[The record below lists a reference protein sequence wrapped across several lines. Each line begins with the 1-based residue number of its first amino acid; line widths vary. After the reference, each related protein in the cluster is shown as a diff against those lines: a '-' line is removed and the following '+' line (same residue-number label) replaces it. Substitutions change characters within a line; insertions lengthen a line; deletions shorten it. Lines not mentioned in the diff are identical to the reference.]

1 MPAPTRSPPL
11 AFGRFE
17 LRPDERQ
24 LLLDGQALPVGARAF
39 DVLLALVERRERIVN
54 KHELLE
60 AAWPGMVVEENNIAV
75 QVGSLRRLLGPSAIA
90 TIPGRGYRFTALA
103 DGVVPPLA
111 ARSLAPPAPAD
122 ATASSA
128 PPSNLPAATRLYG
141 READLQAVA
150 ELLREHTIV
159 SVVGAGGIGKTKLA
173 LCAASALPASDFPH
187 GRWWVELAAVNEHN
201 LVPETIAAV
210 LGASLPAGRSPPSAL
225 GDLLAQRQLLL
236 VLDNCEHLADGLVPL
251 IDLLRAQAPGVRLLL
266 TSQESLKCEDE
277 RVYRL
282 GSLKVPANDGAA
294 RARDCGAVALFVERA
309 RAADPRFDWS
319 EHNAQ
324 DVVEICR
331 RLDGMPLAIELAAA
345 RVPLL
350 GVQGLH
356 ARLDRMFDVLTGAS
370 RMKLRRHQTLRAAL
384 EWSVGLLSDDERAVL
399 RRLGVFVGGFPLELA
414 QQVTSDHDMDE
425 WRVLDILGALIDR
438 SLVIAEPSGP
448 GHGQGDMQLRYRLLE
463 PTRAFALEQLAAAGE
478 SASWVRRHAEALR
491 DWLTPIE
498 AVRWTLP
505 PPRRKALALELGNL
519 RAAVD
524 WTEGAGGDTALIYD
538 LLAKG
543 GLVWQVSGAINEGL
557 QRMRRLWPP
566 PATLAPE
573 IRAGFGFAMSRCAG
587 ESAPDEVV
595 AGLRLSV
602 ALYREAGET
611 ERLGEALI
619 ALAFQGVLRNDQP
632 DTQATLDEGMRL
644 VGRNAPPRKLAWLA
658 AVEGSWAWRRED
670 YAQALL
676 AIERQADVFR
686 AAGLK
691 EGVQLA
697 INNRCGILI
706 DSGDYTQALA
716 LAQDSALCL
725 RRIKSGGLAWALIC
739 VALARTMLG
748 DDEDLLPVAHE
759 AFTAGLAI
767 GTTYQP
773 LNVAAMYH
781 ARRSDFQRAALVA
794 GYARKMREGQKF
806 HPVAIDLRMEAL
818 MRRTIETAHSPE
830 VFEAWLASG
839 EALSQASAMA
849 IAFDMAPLAGSAAPS
864 VF

>member
-1 MPAPTRSPPL
+1 MPTPTPPL

-17 LRPDERQ
+17 LRPAERQ
-24 LLLDGQALPVGARAF
+24 LLRDSQALPVGARAF
-39 DVLLALVERRERIVN
+39 DVLMALVERRERIVN

-103 DGVVPPLA
+103 DGGA
-111 ARSLAPPAPAD
+111 SPPAAPSSA
-122 ATASSA
+122 APVSSEAASPSA

-141 READLQAVA
+141 READLQALT
-150 ELLREHTIV
+150 ELLRDHAIV

-173 LCAASALPASDFPH
+173 LCAALAVPAPDFPH
-187 GRWWVELAAVNEHN
+187 GRWWVELAAVNEPS
-201 LVPETIAAV
+201 LVAETIATA
-210 LGASLPAGRSPPSAL
+210 LGASLPAGRSPSVAL
-225 GDLLAQRQLLL
+225 GDLLAQRRLLL

-282 GSLKVPANDGAA
+282 GSLEIPAQEGTAQ
-294 RARDCGAVALFVERA
+294 ARDCGAVALFVERA

-324 DVVEICR
+324 DVVAICR
-331 RLDGMPLAIELAAA
+331 RLDGIPLAIELAAA

-356 ARLDRMFDVLTGAS
+356 TRLDRMFDVLTGSS

-384 EWSVGLLSDDERAVL
+384 EWSVGLLSADERAVL
-399 RRLGVFVGGFPLELA
+399 RRLGVFVGGFTLELA
-414 QQVTSDHDMDE
+414 QQVARDHDMDE
-425 WRVLDILGALIDR
+425 WRVLDILGVLIDR
-438 SLVIAEPSGP
+438 SLVIAEASR
-448 GHGQGDMQLRYRLLE
+448 QGYQQSDMQLRYRLLE

-478 SASWVRRHAEALR
+478 SAAWLRRHAETLR
-491 DWLTPIE
+491 DWLTPFE
-498 AVRWTLP
+498 AARWTLP

-519 RAAVD
+519 RAAAD
-524 WTEGAGGDTALIYD
+524 WTESAGGDTTLTYD

-543 GLVWQVSGAINEGL
+543 WLVWQVSGAINEGL
-557 QRMRRLWPP
+557 QRMCRLWPP
-566 PATLAPE
+566 PAALAPE
-573 IRAGFGFAMSRCAG
+573 IQAGFGFAMSRCAG
-587 ESAPDEVV
+587 ESAPDDVL
-595 AGLRLSV
+595 AGLRASV
-602 ALYREAGET
+602 ALYREAGDN

-632 DTQATLDEGMRL
+632 DTQATLDDGIRL
-644 VGRNAPPRKLAWLA
+644 VDSNAPPRKRAWLA
-658 AVEGSWAWRRED
+658 AAEGSWAWRRED
-670 YAQALL
+670 YAQALR

-686 AAGLK
+686 AADLE

-706 DSGDYTQALA
+706 DSGDYVQAVA
-716 LAQDSALCL
+716 LAQDSALRL
-725 RRIKSGGLAWALIC
+725 RRLQSGGLAWALIY

-748 DDEDLLPVAHE
+748 DDAGLLPVAHE

-773 LNVAAMYH
+773 LNVAAVHH
-781 ARRSDFQRAALVA
+781 ARRGDFQRAALVA
-794 GYARKMREGQKF
+794 GHARKMREGQKF

-818 MRRTIETAHSPE
+818 LRRTIEAAHSPG
-830 VFEAWLASG
+830 VFEVWLAEG
-839 EALSQASAMA
+839 EALSQASAVA
-849 IAFDMAPLAGSAAPS
+849 IAFDMAPLAGSTVSS
-864 VF
+864 VL

>member
-1 MPAPTRSPPL
+1 MPTPTPPL

-17 LRPDERQ
+17 LRPAERQ

-39 DVLLALVERRERIVN
+39 DVLMALVERRERVVN

-103 DGVVPPLA
+103 DGVVSPPA
-111 ARSLAPPAPAD
+111 ARSAALPASADPA
-122 ATASSA
+122 AASA

-150 ELLREHTIV
+150 DLLREHAIV

-173 LCAASALPASDFPH
+173 LCAASAVPASAFPH
-187 GRWWVELAAVNEHN
+187 GRWWVELAAVNEHS
-201 LVPETIAAV
+201 LVAETIAAV
-210 LGASLPAGRSPPSAL
+210 LGASLPAGRSPLVAL

-236 VLDNCEHLADGLVPL
+236 VLDNCEHLADGLVLL

-282 GSLKVPANDGAA
+282 GSLEVPAHDGAA
-294 RARDCGAVALFVERA
+294 QARACGAVALFVERA

-331 RLDGMPLAIELAAA
+331 RLDGIPLAIELAAA

-384 EWSVGLLSDDERAVL
+384 EWSVGLLSADERAVL
-399 RRLGVFVGGFPLELA
+399 RRLGVFVGGFTLELA
-414 QQVTSDHDMDE
+414 QQVASDHDMDE

-438 SLVIAEPSGP
+438 SLVIAEASR
-448 GHGQGDMQLRYRLLE
+448 QGDMQLRYRLLE
-463 PTRAFALEQLAAAGE
+463 PTRAFALEQQAAAGE
-478 SASWVRRHAEALR
+478 SAAWLRRHAEALR
-491 DWLTPIE
+491 DWLRPIE
-498 AVRWTLP
+498 AARWTLP
-505 PPRRKALALELGNL
+505 PSRRKALALELGNL

-524 WTEGAGGDTALIYD
+524 WTEGASGDTALTYD

-543 GLVWQVSGAINEGL
+543 WLVWQVSGAINEGL

-566 PATLAPE
+566 PATLTPE

-595 AGLRLSV
+595 AALRSSV

-632 DTQATLDEGMRL
+632 DTQASLDEGRRL
-644 VGRNAPPRKLAWLA
+644 VGGNAPPRKLAWLA
-658 AVEGSWAWRRED
+658 AAEGSWAWRRED

-686 AAGLK
+686 AAGLE

-706 DSGDYTQALA
+706 DSADYTQAVA
-716 LAQDSALCL
+716 LAQDSALRL
-725 RRIKSGGLAWALIC
+725 RRLKSGGLAWALIY

-748 DDEDLLPVAHE
+748 DDEGLLPVAHE

-781 ARRSDFQRAALVA
+781 ARRGDFQRAALVA
-794 GYARKMREGQKF
+794 GHARKMREGQKF

-818 MRRTIETAHSPE
+818 LRRTIEAAHSPE
-830 VFEAWLASG
+830 VLEAWLAAG
-839 EALSQASAMA
+839 EALSQASAVA
-849 IAFDMAPLAGSAAPS
+849 IAFDMAPLADSAAPS